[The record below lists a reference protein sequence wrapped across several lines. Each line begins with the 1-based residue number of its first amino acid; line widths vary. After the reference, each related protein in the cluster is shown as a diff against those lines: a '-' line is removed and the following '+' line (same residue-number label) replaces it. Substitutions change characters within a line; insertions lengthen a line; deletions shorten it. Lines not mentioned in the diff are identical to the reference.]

1 MQGTRS
7 VPLQFLSVPSNP
19 IRRIVKGKV
28 HRGQAQN
35 GKVQPALPSPGAVQE
50 RGPRPPMAK
59 HSRDGNSGDGVIV
72 EGQLLDVSRHLI
84 LDDADKKERY
94 FVLYIRPRLVHRRK
108 FDPKGK
114 EVEPN
119 FSETRKVN
127 TGFLMA
133 SYKVEAKG
141 KTDRLTPEEL
151 EHLVTKP
158 ELVKVTQPY
167 TPSQAVAFWLPE
179 SEMEKMELEVGM
191 EIRLRTLGDG
201 PFVFSLAKLDVGTVT
216 KCNFAG
222 DQQAGASWTDNILA
236 FKDHGEPSDEPRGHG
251 DGAEDAEWD
260 D

>member
-1 MQGTRS
+1 MRS
-7 VPLQFLSVPSNP
+7 PRDTCVEGKELSTKNESLRNPLHSCQTSLFLREIPFFQ
-19 IRRIVKGKV
+19 RRFPLLSQIVRYPV
-28 HRGQAQN
+28 DC
-35 GKVQPALPSPGAVQE
+35 
-50 RGPRPPMAK
+50 PR
-59 HSRDGNSGDGVIV
+59 DSGDGVIV

-151 EHLVTKP
+151 ECLVTKP